1 MLRQIPRSIFHTM
14 TDQKE
19 KELFKNFI
27 NAQYEY
33 FKYIEPKRIRE
44 IEDRIRG
51 KVLNPYH
58 WKVQT
63 YGLCPKEE
71 KPCTGNDLTELP
83 SCKKKDTKDY
93 KKLLAMIHPD
103 KNLDR
108 TEEATRY
115 FQFVQSLIDNGNEE
129 ELDQLIGSDNPWV
142 LLEEMTDCDSLYM
155 KRKYCEK
162 TRITMWFMW
171 TPEDDAMYVTE
182 EELKELIRVEMERLR
197 KEHEQLS
204 TINRHLRA
212 QNKQLKEYIEK
223 RNQPEQPEQN
233 KEDLDQGQNKD
244 LDQSQNKDLD
254 QSQNKDSDQYSDQGS
269 DKDKKSSDPGPS
281 DQ

>member
-1 MLRQIPRSIFHTM
+1 M

-19 KELFKNFI
+19 KELYKIFI

-33 FKYIEPKRIRE
+33 FKYIEPKRISE
-44 IEDRIRG
+44 IEERNRG

-58 WKVQT
+58 WKVQA
-63 YGLCPKEE
+63 YGFCPKEE
-71 KPCTGNDLTELP
+71 KPSIDTNLTELP
-83 SCKKKDTKDY
+83 SCKKKRYQDY
-93 KKLLAMIHPD
+93 KKLLVMIHPD

-108 TEEATRY
+108 SEEATRY
-115 FQFVQSLIDNGNEE
+115 FQFVQTLIDHGNVD
-129 ELDQLIGSDNPWV
+129 ELDQLIGSDDPWT
-142 LLEEMTDCDSLYM
+142 LLEEMMDSETPSLHM
-155 KRKYCEK
+155 KKMYCEK
-162 TRITMWFMW
+162 TRISMWFMW

-182 EELKELIRVEMERLR
+182 EELKELIRVETEKLR

-204 TINRHLRA
+204 ALNQHLRA

-233 KEDLDQGQNKD
+233 KDLDQSQSQNKD
-244 LDQSQNKDLD
+244 QDQSQNKDQD
-254 QSQNKDSDQYSDQGS
+254 QSQNNGS
-269 DKDKKSSDPGPS
+269 DKDGKSTSGPL